1 MTITRDIV
9 IDLLPLYAAGEASV
23 DTRRLVESF
32 IKDDASVAALLRALQ
47 SSESLAEVGAAPS
60 AELERSAVNRTRA
73 MIRRRSWTL
82 ALAIFF
88 TLMPLMFGFDGTG
101 ITFLMVRDEPRSA
114 LFWISAAY
122 LWWQYARLT
131 RELSRVGI

>member
-9 IDLLPLYAAGEASV
+9 IDLLPLYAAGEASA

-88 TLMPLMFGFDGTG
+88 TLMPLTVAGDETG
-101 ITFLMVRDEPRSA
+101 ITFLMVRDEPGSA
-114 LFWISAAY
+114 LLWISAAY
-122 LWWQYARLT
+122 LWWRYARLT
-131 RELSRVGI
+131 RELSRGGI

>member
-9 IDLLPLYAAGEASV
+9 VDLLPLYAAGEASA
-23 DTRRLVESF
+23 DTRRLVEGF

-47 SSESLAEVGAAPS
+47 SSESLAEGGAAPS

-88 TLMPLMFGFDGTG
+88 TLMPLTVAGDETG
-101 ITFLMVRDEPRSA
+101 ITFLMVRDEPGSA
-114 LFWISAAY
+114 LFWIGAAY

-131 RELSRVGI
+131 RELSRGGI